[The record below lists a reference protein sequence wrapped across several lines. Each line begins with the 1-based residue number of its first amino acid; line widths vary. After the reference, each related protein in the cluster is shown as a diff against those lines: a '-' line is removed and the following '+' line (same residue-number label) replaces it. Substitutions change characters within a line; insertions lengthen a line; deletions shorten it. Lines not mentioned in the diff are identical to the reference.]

1 MNIVDIND
9 IEDIIRAKIN
19 IDKNN
24 EELKGERSNLNEFM
38 MKYCNLQDIIML
50 DNDKL
55 IPFYYLEDV
64 DNQKYLFVSDKK
76 NVNIITELLN
86 MINYN
91 MNNLKEINIYD
102 INTLKNNKNII
113 IHNNKYYTI
122 V

>member
-38 MKYCNLQDIIML
+38 MKYCNLQDIIMF

-64 DNQKYLFVSDKK
+64 DNQKYLFISDKN
-76 NVNIITELLN
+76 NVNIITEILN

-91 MNNLKEINIYD
+91 MDNLKEINIYD

-113 IHNNKYYTI
+113 IHNNKYYAI